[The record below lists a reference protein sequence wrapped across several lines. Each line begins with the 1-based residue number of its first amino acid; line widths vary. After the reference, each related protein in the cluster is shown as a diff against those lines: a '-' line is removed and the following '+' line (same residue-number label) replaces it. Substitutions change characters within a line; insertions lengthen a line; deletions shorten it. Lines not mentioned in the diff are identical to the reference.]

1 MPEQKQMLS
10 MATHTIESIGMMP
23 DSLCISAA
31 NNALCRLIIK
41 ERFTDMRIRRVIG
54 HQLYNM
60 DKPDPYNETMTF
72 RSVEGATKAQQ
83 NYGGQIRPVPVHV
96 QEES

>member
-1 MPEQKQMLS
+1 
-10 MATHTIESIGMMP
+10 
-23 DSLCISAA
+23 
-31 NNALCRLIIK
+31 
-41 ERFTDMRIRRVIG
+41 MRIRRVIG

-72 RSVEGATKAQQ
+72 RSVEGATKAQG